1 MENVLKITL
10 EISDYDFHNTHDIK
24 DFSLS
29 THVDTCIGS
38 FDMPDNLFETVDT
51 GYEPT
56 IGDKL
61 FFGKGVNIPRV
72 KLKNLTKD
80 YKIKATTKIEDASAI
95 FISSNTVAKY
105 VETQWMYKVTTQAF
119 KEYITAAI
127 DHGCIEEY
135 YANKLNDALEFYT
148 YEFIA
153 IDYNTRTILEHSQ
166 VPFRLTEGTS
176 FASQKLRY
184 IDEPYI
190 TSYNEIINSTA
201 PIYDESELLRHLNG
215 SDALAIEENM
225 YDSLCEMF
233 DSSDRDNHTMAMEIM
248 ANSQFEDSI
257 LYLGLLFNNYSNRM
271 QESRSRS
278 HVNFKSLLAL
288 MDIKSNYFY
297 LNIDDITERLKKHG
311 KLTKENV
318 DIILKKL
325 GDNIIGN
332 GATKYFKVKTI
343 TMAEEMLSVLN
354 LDYEYRVIDDFVPQS
369 PEIEEEVVEETV
381 SLEEEAVTATVEED
395 IVEEVVETVE
405 EVVEEIV
412 NTPTIE
418 LIDFDNVVI
427 EPKTND
433 DGYFL

>member
-1 MENVLKITL
+1 MENILM
-10 EISDYDFHNTHDIK
+10 ISLDLLNYEFHNTKDIN
-24 DFSLS
+24 DLDLS
-29 THVDTCIGS
+29 VQIDSKIGS
-38 FDMPDNLFETVDT
+38 FDTPKKLFETIDS

-95 FISSNTVAKY
+95 FISSNSVAKY
-105 VETQWMYKVTTQAF
+105 IETEWWYKVTTQAF
-119 KEYITAAI
+119 KEYIAAAI
-127 DHGCIEEY
+127 DHGCIEDY
-135 YANKLNDALEFYT
+135 YENKINDALEFYT
-148 YEFIA
+148 NDFIA
-153 IDYNTRTILEHSQ
+153 INYNTRNILEHSNI
-166 VPFRLTEGTS
+166 PFRLTEGVS
-176 FASQKLRY
+176 FSSSTLKY

-201 PIYDESELLRHLNG
+201 PIYDESALLRHLNG

-257 LYLGLLFNNYSNRM
+257 LYLGLLFNNYASRM

-325 GDNIIGN
+325 GDNIIG
-332 GATKYFKVKTI
+332 GGDTKYFKVKTI

-369 PEIEEEVVEETV
+369 PEIEEVEEETV

-412 NTPTIE
+412 NTPTRE